1 MRYLIQLSYNGSFFH
16 GWQIQPNA
24 ISVQQTLEEGLS
36 LMLNEKAIKVIG
48 ASRTD
53 TGVHAKEMYAHF
65 DYTKLIDSQKLIFK
79 LNSFFGDKIFIKKIR
94 KVIPEFHSRFDAKS
108 REYKYYITQKKD
120 IFNIATKYYCKNN
133 LDFEKIDLAIKII
146 KNTKNFESFC
156 KSNSGVSNY
165 ECEIIDFY
173 YEIDSSN
180 IIFTIQANRF
190 LRNMVRSIMGTII
203 EIGIGKTALDE
214 LKYIITKSNR
224 IYAGPSLP
232 AHALFLEKI
241 SYSKD
246 IYL

>member
-1 MRYLIQLSYNGSFFH
+1 MQFEILRC
-16 GWQIQPNA
+16 
-24 ISVQQTLEEGLS
+24 
-36 LMLNEKAIKVIG
+36 
-48 ASRTD
+48 
-53 TGVHAKEMYAHF
+53 
-65 DYTKLIDSQKLIFK
+65 
-79 LNSFFGDKIFIKKIR
+79 KILDLRGENWDF
-94 KVIPEFHSRFDAKS
+94 
-108 REYKYYITQKKD
+108 RE
-120 IFNIATKYYCKNN
+120 
-133 LDFEKIDLAIKII
+133 DFEKIDLAIKII
-146 KNTKNFESFC
+146 KSTKNFESFC

-203 EIGIGKTALDE
+203 EIGIGKTTLEE

-241 SYSKD
+241 YYGKD
-246 IYL
+246 IYLWVKKSKFIT

>member
-16 GWQIQPNA
+16 GWQIQPND

-36 LMLNEKAIKVIG
+36 LMLNEKVIKVIG

-65 DYTKLIDSQKLIFK
+65 DYTKSIDSQKLVFK

-120 IFNIATKYYCKNN
+120 IFNTATKYYCKYN
-133 LDFEKIDLAIKII
+133 LDFEKIELAIKII

-156 KSNSGVSNY
+156 KSNSGVSTY

-241 SYSKD
+241 YYSKD